1 MRGLW
6 LACLVFFL
14 VGLADVAEAQMSW
27 KSIKKNN
34 RKISSFRGQKSRFGA
49 ALGYNA
55 VGLSVNALN
64 YYGDMAPR
72 PQRISTDISFTK
84 PGIGVS
90 FQRRI
95 GPRYAVRSEFMW
107 GMLKGADSESA
118 DPGDQTNGI
127 FRYKRNLSFR
137 NHINEL
143 SVVAIV
149 DLFKNESNYLRR
161 ALWTPYGFVGV
172 AGFLHNPQAIAPA
185 TDLNGAPLSEA
196 GQWVKL
202 RPLGTEGQY
211 STLQPTDVNY
221 GIKPYSAIQ
230 VAIPFGLGVRLK
242 LNEVLD
248 LAADVA
254 FRYTFTDYLDDLS
267 QNYVD
272 LGVFSSE
279 LARAMSYRT
288 GELNLSSANESSYV
302 ARNGVTYTVENG
314 YGSEYPDNL
323 RGSKNDNDVFMV
335 TTVRLT
341 YILGATFHKA
351 KFR

>member
-6 LACLVFFL
+6 LAWLVIFVL
-14 VGLADVAEAQMSW
+14 GVAETADAQMNR
-27 KSIKKNN
+27 KAVRKNN
-34 RKISSFRGQKSRFGA
+34 KRISNFRGQKSRFGA
-49 ALGYNA
+49 DKAYNA
-55 VGLSVNALN
+55 VGFSVNALN
-64 YYGDMAPR
+64 YYGDLAPR
-72 PQRISTDISFTK
+72 PNRISTDISFTK
-84 PGIGVS
+84 PGFGVS
-90 FQRRI
+90 FQRRV
-95 GPRYAVRSEFMW
+95 GPRYVVSSQFMW
-107 GMLKGADSESA
+107 GTLKGADAESA
-118 DPGDQTNGI
+118 DQTDQTNGI
-127 FRYKRNLSFR
+127 YRYKRNLSFR
-137 NHINEL
+137 NHISEL
-143 SVVAIV
+143 SIV
-149 DLFKNESNYLRR
+149 GIIDLFKNEGNYLAR
-161 ALWTPYGFVGV
+161 AKWTPYGFLGV

-185 TDLNGAPLSEA
+185 ADLNGAALPEA
-196 GQWVKL
+196 GEWVKL

-211 STLQPTDVNY
+211 SVLQATDVNY
-221 GIKPYSAIQ
+221 GITPYSTIQ

-248 LAADVA
+248 LALEVG
-254 FRYTFTDYLDDLS
+254 FRYTFTDYLDDVS

-288 GELNLSSANESSYV
+288 GELNLNSDSESSYV

-323 RGSKNDNDVFMV
+323 RGSKNDKDVFMV
-335 TTVRLT
+335 TTVRIN

>member
-1 MRGLW
+1 
-6 LACLVFFL
+6 
-14 VGLADVAEAQMSW
+14 
-27 KSIKKNN
+27 
-34 RKISSFRGQKSRFGA
+34 
-49 ALGYNA
+49 
-55 VGLSVNALN
+55 
-64 YYGDMAPR
+64 
-72 PQRISTDISFTK
+72 
-84 PGIGVS
+84 
-90 FQRRI
+90 
-95 GPRYAVRSEFMW
+95 
-107 GMLKGADSESA
+107 
-118 DPGDQTNGI
+118 
-127 FRYKRNLSFR
+127 
-137 NHINEL
+137 
-143 SVVAIV
+143 
-149 DLFKNESNYLRR
+149 
-161 ALWTPYGFVGV
+161 VGV